1 MNTAEKVQGI
11 IEVQDQLMVKEFGIE
26 ELTASNV
33 LMMEK
38 QIREI
43 PEKPET
49 KEQYQ
54 SAYQF
59 NVDAK
64 KLLPRIE
71 DRRKELKAPVLEK
84 CKAIDDTAKKAK
96 AMVKPLIELSGS
108 RRQAWEDEK
117 AAEKA
122 EKERIET
129 SRLAA
134 IQAKFDMLNH
144 LAAKPIEYNRP
155 AEDIARDI
163 AHLEAFEISVID
175 FQEKI
180 SDADLIKSEALITAK
195 NALENRKKFEADQA
209 EAARVKAENEEAA
222 KRLAE
227 ENERM
232 TAAQAKIEAD
242 RQALEAEK
250 AEAAH
255 AAIVSE
261 REAFF
266 DIAHQENFDR
276 DHAAALIEYNQY
288 KADLQAEMDQAR
300 SDAMARWEQ
309 TEAARIARAERM
321 KKIEPDKRLIADR
334 INDLDEYISGLN
346 PLDVGYKTDE
356 VAQIEL
362 DLIVDVKNAIEKA
375 CIAVDVLK

>member
-1 MNTAEKVQGI
+1 MNTAEEVQKVSEI
-11 IEVQDQLMVKEFGIE
+11 QDQLIVKEFGIQE
-26 ELTASNV
+26 ITTGNIA
-33 LMMEK
+33 LMK
-38 QIREI
+38 SQILEI

-180 SDADLIKSEALITAK
+180 SDADLIKSESLITAK

-227 ENERM
+227 E
-232 TAAQAKIEAD
+232 QAKIEAD
-242 RQALEAEK
+242 RKSLEKEK
-250 AEAAH
+250 AEASQ
-255 AAIVSE
+255 AAIIAE
-261 REAFF
+261 REAVW
-266 DIAHQENFDR
+266 DIAHIDNFNF
-276 DHAAALIEYNQY
+276 DHAAAIIENNQY
-288 KADLQAEMDQAR
+288 DGNLQAEMDQAR
-300 SDAMARWEQ
+300 ADAMTRWEQ
-309 TEAARIARAERM
+309 TEAAKKAKAERL
-321 KKIEPDKRLIADR
+321 KLIGPDKLIMQTIADDFDKWVTEKAKSTPAF
-334 INDLDEYISGLN
+334 NTSEATAAF
-346 PLDVGYKTDE
+346 V
-356 VAQIEL
+356 
-362 DLIVDVKNAIEKA
+362 DLISRFKS
-375 CIAVDVLK
+375 AVDCFEKEGEVLK

>member
-1 MNTAEKVQGI
+1 MNMNTATKVNEI
-11 IEVQDQLMVKEFGIE
+11 VDIQDAIMVHDFGIE

-33 LMMEK
+33 LLMEK

-54 SAYQF
+54 AAYQF

-71 DRRKELKAPVLEK
+71 ERRKELKAPVLEK

-227 ENERM
+227 E
-232 TAAQAKIEAD
+232 QAKIEAD
-242 RQALEAEK
+242 RKSLEKEK
-250 AEAAH
+250 AEASQ
-255 AAIVSE
+255 AAIIAE
-261 REAFF
+261 REAVW
-266 DIAHQENFDR
+266 DIAHIDNFNF
-276 DHAAALIEYNQY
+276 DHAAAIIENNQY
-288 KADLQAEMDQAR
+288 DGNLQAEMDQAR
-300 SDAMARWEQ
+300 ADAMTRWEQ
-309 TEAARIARAERM
+309 TEAAKKAKAERL
-321 KKIEPDKRLIADR
+321 KLIGPDKLIMQTIADDFDKWVTEKAKSTPAF
-334 INDLDEYISGLN
+334 NTSEATAAF
-346 PLDVGYKTDE
+346 V
-356 VAQIEL
+356 
-362 DLIVDVKNAIEKA
+362 DLISRFKS
-375 CIAVDVLK
+375 AVDCFEKEGEVLK